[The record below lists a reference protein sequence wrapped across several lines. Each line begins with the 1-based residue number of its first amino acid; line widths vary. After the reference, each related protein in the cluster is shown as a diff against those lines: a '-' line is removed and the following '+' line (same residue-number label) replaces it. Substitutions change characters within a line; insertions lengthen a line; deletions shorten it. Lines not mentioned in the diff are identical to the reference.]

1 MIADI
6 RYGQTPDAVQFLA
19 AILDVVMCSV
29 TVKQARYLHESDP
42 LGDYILTKIRK
53 VDPVQVRDHIESVL
67 ESSEQVFEKFF
78 LSKFIG
84 LEFDYLPE
92 TAADTDKD
100 HLRISFE
107 VTEMLM
113 NPQGSLHGGIIA
125 AVMDISM
132 GHLLHKTAG
141 MGITIEMKT
150 QYLRPVLTG
159 RATVEGRFIKKGRS
173 LSFMESRLWGSDG
186 KLAAMTTA
194 TWKMP
199 G

>member
-1 MIADI
+1 MSESRQINAD
-6 RYGQTPDAVQFLA
+6 L
-19 AILDVVMCSV
+19 
-29 TVKQARYLHESDP
+29 
-42 LGDYILTKIRK
+42 
-53 VDPVQVRDHIESVL
+53 VRQHIETTL
-67 ESSEQVFEKFF
+67 AGCEQVFEKFF

-84 LEFDYLPE
+84 LEFDYLPAE
-92 TAADTDKD
+92 AADPDKD

-107 VTEMLM
+107 VNEMLM

-150 QYLRPVLTG
+150 QYLRPALKG
-159 RATVEGRFIKKGRS
+159 RAIVEGRFIKKGRA

-186 KLAAMTTA
+186 KLAAMATA

-199 G
+199 D

>member
-1 MIADI
+1 M
-6 RYGQTPDAVQFLA
+6 TN
-19 AILDVVMCSV
+19 
-29 TVKQARYLHESDP
+29 
-42 LGDYILTKIRK
+42 IRK
-53 VDPVQVRDHIESVL
+53 IDPVQVRDHIESIL

-84 LEFDYLPE
+84 LEFDYLPAE
-92 TAADTDKD
+92 AADPDKD

-107 VTEMLM
+107 INEMLM

-150 QYLRPVLTG
+150 QYLRPALKG
-159 RATVEGRFIKKGRS
+159 RAIVEGRFIKKGRS

-186 KLAAMTTA
+186 KLAAMATA

-199 G
+199 D